1 MSNYNNLQKTIIKRL
16 ASLDKEKALQ
26 TFLQMYKQ
34 ATSEN
39 EKQQIFKIAKAL
51 QLF

>member
-1 MSNYNNLQKTIIKRL
+1 MNSNTLQKRIIEKL
-16 ASLDKEKALQ
+16 AHADKQQALK
-26 TFLQMYKQ
+26 TFLELYKSAQ
-34 ATSEN
+34 NEN